1 MPGSVTNSHMKGQY
15 SCKILFSCETNLTR
29 TFLTFKHLFN
39 SCKPVSRKRVGVHVY
54 NNCLKTF
61 CKRQRHLPFVKA
73 SHSCRPASLNIFPR
87 SNCPP
92 LSLVHRRLFLVFTNH
107 YSFCPFLSRPFS
119 PFPCVYVIHTRAREW
134 NKFVFFNKSRIT
146 HVSFSQIIIE

>member
-1 MPGSVTNSHMKGQY
+1 MKR
-15 SCKILFSCETNLTR
+15 ILHR

-119 PFPCVYVIHTRAREW
+119 RFLAFMLY
-134 NKFVFFNKSRIT
+134 T
-146 HVSFSQIIIE
+146 HVRASEINSYFLSNHE